1 MPSPDKILEYLGGLE
16 RHGIRPGL
24 NRIKRLLSAL
34 GDPQAA
40 YPCVHIAGTNGKG
53 STSAFISSVL
63 IEAGFK
69 TGIYT
74 SPHLVKFNERIRVG
88 ARMISDRDICRL
100 AASVKKTASVAGASR
115 DEPTFFE
122 FTTAMAFEYFREKK
136 VDIAVIET
144 GLGGRLDATNVITP
158 AVGVITNIGIDHE
171 EFLGNDIRSIAAEK
185 AGILKKGSSF
195 FTAEDR
201 PAPLSVMRK
210 KAAESK
216 ARLYVMGRDFHAVP
230 TLRPRGR
237 MTTFDYAGPT
247 LELKGCSIGLAGP
260 HQIKNAACA
269 LAAIEGLIARG
280 LHIPLRAVR
289 AGLKKAVWPGRMETV
304 SKNPTVVF
312 DCAHNPDGAA
322 TLRLALKTMRY
333 KRLILV
339 IGVMQDKDI
348 DAILERLV
356 PFASTVIVTAPKTT
370 RAEAA
375 CELARRITPYK
386 KEVVISRD
394 VRGALKEAVSRAAKT
409 DMVLVTGSIFT
420 VGEAARCAKGVLKS
434 VIKKPW
440 GLVKQRPLC

>member
-1 MPSPDKILEYLGGLE
+1 MPSPDKILAYLGGLE

-24 NRIKRLLSAL
+24 GRIKRLLSAL
-34 GDPQAA
+34 GNPQAA

-53 STSAFISSVL
+53 STSAFISSIL
-63 IEAGFK
+63 IEAGFN

-74 SPHLVKFNERIRVG
+74 SPHLIKFNERIRAG
-88 ARMISDRDICRL
+88 TRMISEADIIRL
-100 AASVKKTASVAGASR
+100 AAAVKKAASR
-115 DEPTFFE
+115 ACRKGDEPTFFE

-171 EFLGNDIRSIAAEK
+171 EFLGSDIRSIAAEK
-185 AGILKKGSSF
+185 AGIMKKGTSF
-195 FTAEDR
+195 FTAEDK
-201 PAPLSVMRK
+201 PAPLGVLKK
-210 KAAESK
+210 KAAEIP
-216 ARLYVMGRDFHAVP
+216 ARLCVLGSDFRAASP
-230 TLRPRGR
+230 IRPIMPGSRL
-237 MTTFDYAGPT
+237 TCFDYTGPT

-280 LHIPLRAVR
+280 LNIPRRAIR
-289 AGLKKAVWPGRMETV
+289 AGLKKAVWPGRMETI
-304 SKNPTVVF
+304 SKNPAVIF

-322 TLRLALKTMRY
+322 TLELALKTMRY

-356 PFASTVIVTAPKTT
+356 PLASTVIVTAPKTK
-370 RAEAA
+370 RAEPANA
-375 CELARRITPYK
+375 IAERIMPYK
-386 KEVVISRD
+386 KEVIIRTD
-394 VRGALKEAVSRAAKT
+394 VRGALKEALSRAAKT
-409 DMVLVTGSIFT
+409 DLVLVTGSIFT
-420 VGEAARCAKGVLKS
+420 VGEAKRTVKGVLKRAG
-434 VIKKPW
+434 
-440 GLVKQRPLC
+440 GL